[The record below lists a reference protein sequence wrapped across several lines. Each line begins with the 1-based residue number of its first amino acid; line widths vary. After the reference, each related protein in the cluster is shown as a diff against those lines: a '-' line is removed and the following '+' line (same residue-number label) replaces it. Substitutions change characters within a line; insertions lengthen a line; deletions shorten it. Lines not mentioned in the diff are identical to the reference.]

1 MDWVVVLIGAMQAPV
16 QYRRSLNRLVPSFH
30 LSTGIS
36 KRLDP
41 GSSKLARDDTVYSL
55 MVLVSGEPFH
65 HFTFPPFHLKN
76 TFPPIVAPIYYEGV
90 GLICI
95 TLSGVGLP
103 GVNLIIYKDDLRMMA
118 PKPVAAKEGAMKEKR
133 DSKRYML
140 TDASIKQSLK
150 D

>member
-1 MDWVVVLIGAMQAPV
+1 MANGLCHPWALDYGSQAVMTWFGVWWGLFLDWVVVLIGAMQAPV

-76 TFPPIVAPIYYEGV
+76 TFPPIVAPIYYEGD
-90 GLICI
+90 GPHLHHPPR
-95 TLSGVGLP
+95 TGSSWGHP
-103 GVNLIIYKDDLRMMA
+103 YKFIRM
-118 PKPVAAKEGAMKEKR
+118 
-133 DSKRYML
+133 
-140 TDASIKQSLK
+140 T
-150 D
+150 